1 MNFFLSHNNIQYKV
15 LIKNISKKTF
25 NIIREFYII
34 PEELTSHPLERN
46 LNQSDVDNII
56 FTVSLSDKKEL
67 RELNQ

>member
-1 MNFFLSHNNIQYKV
+1 MNFFLSDNNIQYKV